1 MTSPGIDPRLVAAL
15 VADVAA
21 LRGQLDRVSRGLS
34 ALQNTLAASSPAP
47 GAALAQAPVGHLP
60 PAQPGPLPQA
70 PGLPL
75 PQANAV
81 PMPPAAAV
89 PVPQAGPMPQM
100 PAGPAHP
107 GPVHPGPAP
116 MASPPLPTAPKQP
129 WWQRD
134 GVVSR
139 ILAVAGG
146 VVTLIGLGM
155 LVGLAIQAGWF
166 GPAARVASGGVL
178 SVALVGIAERLI
190 RRPGGRVGA
199 LAVGATGIAGLTVT
213 VMAAGDVGYRWLP
226 PIAAVG
232 ALVVVTA
239 LGLAAARHWS
249 AQSTTVVTAAA
260 VSAFAWPTV
269 GDHPLLVAPLLLGLQ
284 VAVLLLQYPRVWPVA
299 YFAAALVPMVALMPA
314 TSDFRYQS
322 AAVLLSL
329 VAMVI
334 AVVAATATLRRVD
347 PQQRG
352 LATAAGIGVVVP
364 ILPLLVA
371 LGDNSPELRLG
382 DLAILAIVA
391 LVTGVAAMPIR
402 RSPLPVVVRISLGVV
417 AVICVLRLALA
428 AREPITTSVVLMLV
442 AVVLLAI
449 AVATRSM
456 AGWATGWLFGVLGL
470 ITAVDSYGDG
480 LLSEWL
486 RDDLD
491 GGAAMV
497 GVLTVLAAGAGIV
510 AGRRL
515 RNPEA
520 ASDLVIAGQVLIG
533 LLGVTLTTVAVGT
546 LINPEPSGW
555 VAGHCAATVAWMAVA
570 VASLQRGLVDRDNPR
585 IWLIAGLGLAAMAT
599 AKLFLFDL
607 ASLGGVPRALAFLL
621 VGVLLLVA
629 GTRYARSFAER
640 RGETEQAASGRAAS
654 GQPGPPAQ

>member
-34 ALQNTLAASSPAP
+34 ALQNTLAASPAGTP
-47 GAALAQAPVGHLP
+47 LPQAPVGP
-60 PAQPGPLPQA
+60 VPQAPVGPLPQA
-70 PGLPL
+70 
-75 PQANAV
+75 AAV
-81 PMPPAAAV
+81 PGPPAAGV
-89 PVPQAGPMPQM
+89 PIQQAPVGPGPMPQTS
-100 PAGPAHP
+100 AGP
-107 GPVHPGPAP
+107 VQP
-116 MASPPLPTAPKQP
+116 MSPPLGPPMGPPMAPPPLPPARPAAPRQP

-226 PIAAVG
+226 PMAVLG
-232 ALVVVTA
+232 CLVLVFA
-239 LGLAAARHWS
+239 LGLAAARRWDSQSVAVVTVAAAAAFTWS
-249 AQSTTVVTAAA
+249 AI
-260 VSAFAWPTV
+260 

-284 VAVLLLQYPRVWPVA
+284 VAVLLLQYPRIWAVA
-299 YFAAALVPMVALMPA
+299 HLFAGLLPMVSLIPP

-322 AAVLLSL
+322 AVVLLAL

-334 AVVAATATLRRVD
+334 AVVGGTATLRRVD
-347 PQQRG
+347 DPQRRG
-352 LATAAGIGVVVP
+352 LATAAGIAVVVP

-391 LVTGVAAMPIR
+391 LVTGIAAMPIR

-442 AVVLLAI
+442 AVVLLSI

-470 ITAVDSYGDG
+470 ITAVDRYGDG
-480 LLSEWL
+480 LLTEWL

-491 GGAAMV
+491 GGAAML

-515 RNPEA
+515 RNPEV

-585 IWLIAGLGLAAMAT
+585 IWLVAGLGLAAMAT

-621 VGVLLLVA
+621 VGVLLLIA
-629 GTRYARSFAER
+629 GTRYARTFAER
-640 RGETEQAASGRAAS
+640 RAETERAAS
-654 GQPGPPAQ
+654 GQPGPPVQ